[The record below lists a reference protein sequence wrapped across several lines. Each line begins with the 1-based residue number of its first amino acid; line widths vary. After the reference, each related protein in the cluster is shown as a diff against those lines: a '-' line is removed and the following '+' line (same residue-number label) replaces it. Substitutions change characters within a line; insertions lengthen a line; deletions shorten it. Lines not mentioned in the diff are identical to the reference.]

1 MGGGEGGKLLKDISP
16 LGFDGGIRYNLHELM
31 WNTYIATTS
40 AATLS
45 TMFRLLSTSVRA
57 FRTLEK
63 RGRDIGIRV
72 QGMERINVYRRS
84 RV

>member
-1 MGGGEGGKLLKDISP
+1 
-16 LGFDGGIRYNLHELM
+16 M